1 MIKGSMLSYCRDLVR
16 SRHLAGAHWEEV
28 MRLAVREAGHGVGV
42 RGAINLINP
51 NLEALLAYFK

>member
-1 MIKGSMLSYCRDLVR
+1 MR